1 MTEIEGR
8 LPIFSGFYGTVF
20 DPDYALD
27 VIECD
32 ERRKNVNFR
41 RSGESM

>member
-8 LPIFSGFYGTVF
+8 LPIFSGFYRTVF

-27 VIECD
+27 VDYIV
-32 ERRKNVNFR
+32 RNKWTL
-41 RSGESM
+41 

>member
-27 VIECD
+27 VD
-32 ERRKNVNFR
+32 YMVRNKWTL
-41 RSGESM
+41 